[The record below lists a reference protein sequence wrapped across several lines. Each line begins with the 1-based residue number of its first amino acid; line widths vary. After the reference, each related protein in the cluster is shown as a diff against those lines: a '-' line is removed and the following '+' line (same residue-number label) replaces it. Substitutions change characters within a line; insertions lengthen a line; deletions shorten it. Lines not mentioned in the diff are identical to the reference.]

1 MNYDNDL
8 KTQILDR
15 TKSLKT
21 TFTIILVILA
31 IILVVGIVLAII
43 FYIEYDNAVKQES
56 PLCLTGS
63 CSETS
68 KSCGYIPFTYENNE
82 FVCKTDLFTSRAPN
96 VTTTSN

>member
-1 MNYDNDL
+1 MNYDIDL
-8 KTQILDR
+8 KSQVIAR

-21 TFTIILVILA
+21 TFTIILIILA
-31 IILVVGIVLAII
+31 IILVIGVVLAII
-43 FYIEYDNAVKQES
+43 FYIEYNNAVKDES

-63 CSETS
+63 CAKQS
-68 KSCGYIPFTYENNE
+68 KSCGLIPFTFENNE